1 MTADVTVF
9 TSKEILKKCILCTV
23 VTGATLSAVAC
34 IWSEPLLAI
43 YNQDPAVLA
52 AGAVRLRMV
61 VIPYVIFGIADV
73 LTGAIRGCGSPMRP
87 VVINLLCT
95 CVFRLAWIAAIDT
108 DTMAPTGVCVLSGL
122 LAAAACGAAGV
133 LVQALPQKNQA
144 EYRTKR
150 SGCIKAL
157 PYVKIK
163 SAGS

>member
-1 MTADVTVF
+1 M
-9 TSKEILKKCILCTV
+9 
-23 VTGATLSAVAC
+23 
-34 IWSEPLLAI
+34 
-43 YNQDPAVLA
+43 LA

-61 VIPYVIFGIADV
+61 VIPYVIFGVADV

-108 DTMAPTGVCVLSGL
+108 DTMAPTWVYASYPASWLLLLVVLLVCWCRL
-122 LAAAACGAAGV
+122 
-133 LVQALPQKNQA
+133 
-144 EYRTKR
+144 YRRKSSRISHETERLHK
-150 SGCIKAL
+150 GT